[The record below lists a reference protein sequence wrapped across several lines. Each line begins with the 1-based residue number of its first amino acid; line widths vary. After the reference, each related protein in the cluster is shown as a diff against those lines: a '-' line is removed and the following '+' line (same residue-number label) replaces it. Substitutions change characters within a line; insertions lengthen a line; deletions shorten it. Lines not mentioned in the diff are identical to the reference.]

1 MGTIV
6 LHHIMIRG
14 IDRRKIFINGRIG
27 MNMLEGLAGN
37 PNGLLLRDI
46 HPDHQIEANALFS
59 KNQKSV
65 TKIK

>member
-6 LHHIMIRG
+6 LHHIMIRK
-14 IDRRKIFINGRIG
+14 IDHRKIFINGRIG
-27 MNMLEGLAGN
+27 MNMLEGLTEN
-37 PNGLLLRDI
+37 PKGPLLRDI
-46 HPDHQIEANALFS
+46 HPNHQIEANALFS